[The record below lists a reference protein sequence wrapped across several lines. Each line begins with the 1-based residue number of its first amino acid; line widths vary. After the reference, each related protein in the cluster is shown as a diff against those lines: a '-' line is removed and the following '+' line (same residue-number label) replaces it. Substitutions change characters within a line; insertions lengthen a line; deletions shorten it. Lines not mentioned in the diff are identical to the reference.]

1 LIIKQVF
8 NYFVIKIIETDIKNK
23 NPKMI
28 KASIITIGD
37 ELLIGQVIDT
47 NSAWVAQ
54 QLNSIGIPVSRRV
67 AVGDNWDAIWTALD
81 EESKKADVIFITGG
95 LGPTADDI
103 TKPLLCKYFDGK
115 MVLNDDALKNVT
127 LLFENIFKRPITER
141 NIKQAEV
148 PDTCKVIINKRG
160 TASGMQ
166 FEKNGTLYFSL
177 PGVPFEMMGMVLEDI
192 LPLLASSFNLPK
204 ITHKTLVTYGIGESM
219 LADLIQEFEE
229 NLPNN
234 IKLAYLPNHGIVRLR
249 LTAIDQDSDNTINDL
264 FEKLQNYV
272 VDYLV
277 TTEDEGMEQVIGKML
292 LQRNQTV
299 GTAES
304 CTGGYIA
311 HLISSVPGASAYY
324 EGSMVTYSYASK
336 EKSLQVKKST
346 LEAHGAVSEEVVFE
360 MANGLLNQLN
370 TTYAIAVSGIMGPGG
385 GMPEKPVGTV
395 WIAVASERKTI
406 AKKFHFRFNRQKNI
420 QLTAMNALNML
431 RSFIREHD

>member
-1 LIIKQVF
+1 
-8 NYFVIKIIETDIKNK
+8 
-23 NPKMI
+23 MI
-28 KASIITIGD
+28 KASIITVGD

-47 NSAWVAQ
+47 NSAWIAQ
-54 QLNSIGIPVSRRV
+54 QLNSIGIPVLRRV
-67 AVGDNWDAIWTALD
+67 AVGDNWDEIWTALD

-115 MVLNDDALKNVT
+115 MGLNDEALKNVT
-127 LLFENIFKRPITER
+127 HLFEHIFKRPITDR
-141 NIKQAEV
+141 NIKQAEI

-166 FEKNGTLYFSL
+166 FEKNGTLFFSL
-177 PGVPFEMMGMVLEDI
+177 PGVPFEMMGMVEENI
-192 LPLLASSFNLPK
+192 FPLLVSSFNLPK

-219 LADLIQEFEE
+219 LADLLQDFED

-249 LTAIDQDSDNTINDL
+249 LTSTNMESENDINDQ
-264 FEKLQNYV
+264 FEILKNAV
-272 VDYLV
+272 SEYLV

-292 LQRNQTV
+292 LSRNQTV

-324 EGSMVTYSYASK
+324 EGSMITYSYAAK

-346 LEAHGAVSEEVVFE
+346 LESQGAVSEEVVIE
-360 MANGLLNQLN
+360 MANGLLKQLN

-395 WIAVASERKTI
+395 WIAVANEKKSI
-406 AKKFHFRFNRQKNI
+406 AKKFYFRFNRQRNI
-420 QLTAMNALNML
+420 QLTTMNALNML
-431 RSFIREHD
+431 RCFINEQE

>member
-1 LIIKQVF
+1 
-8 NYFVIKIIETDIKNK
+8 
-23 NPKMI
+23 MI

-47 NSAWVAQ
+47 NSAWIAQ
-54 QLNSIGIPVSRRV
+54 QLNSIGIPVLRRV
-67 AVGDNWDAIWTALD
+67 AVGDNWDEIWSALD
-81 EESKKADVIFITGG
+81 EESKKEDVIFITGG

-115 MVLNDDALKNVT
+115 MVLNDEALKNVT
-127 LLFENIFKRPITER
+127 HLFEQVFKRPITER

-148 PDTCKVIINKRG
+148 PDSCKVIINKRG

-177 PGVPFEMMGMVLEDI
+177 PGVPFEMMGMVEEDI
-192 LPLLASSFNLPK
+192 LPFLVSSFNLPK

-219 LADLIQEFEE
+219 LADLLQEFEE

-249 LTAIDQDSDNTINDL
+249 LTSANLESDNTINDQ
-264 FEKLQNYV
+264 FEILKNAV
-272 VDYLV
+272 SEYLV

-292 LQRNQTV
+292 LSRNETV

-304 CTGGYIA
+304 CTGGYIS
-311 HLISSVPGASAYY
+311 HLISNVPGASAYY
-324 EGSMVTYSYASK
+324 EGSMITYSYAAK

-346 LEAHGAVSEEVVFE
+346 LETHGAVSEEVVIE

-385 GMPEKPVGTV
+385 GMAEKPVGTV
-395 WIAVASERKTI
+395 WIAVASETKTI
-406 AKKFHFRFNRQKNI
+406 TKKFHFRFNRQKNI

-431 RSFIREHD
+431 RCFINEQG

>member
-1 LIIKQVF
+1 
-8 NYFVIKIIETDIKNK
+8 
-23 NPKMI
+23 MI

-47 NSAWVAQ
+47 NSAWIAQ
-54 QLNSIGIPVSRRV
+54 QLNSIGIPVLRRV
-67 AVGDNWDAIWTALD
+67 AVGDQWDEIWSALD
-81 EESKKADVIFITGG
+81 EESKKADIIFITGG

-103 TKPLLCKYFDGK
+103 TKPLLCKYFNGN
-115 MVLNDDALKNVT
+115 MVINKEALENVT
-127 LLFENIFKRPITER
+127 HLFEKIFKRPITDR

-148 PDTCKVIINKRG
+148 PDTCKVIINKKG

-177 PGVPFEMMGMVLEDI
+177 PGVPFEMMGMIEEDI
-192 LPLLASSFNLPK
+192 LPLLTSTYKLPN

-219 LADLIQEFEE
+219 LADLLQSFEA
-229 NLPNN
+229 NLPSH

-249 LTAIDQDSDNTINDL
+249 LTATGENKSLVEKEVNTQFD
-264 FEKLQNYV
+264 FLQELV
-272 VDYLV
+272 KDFLV
-277 TTEDEGMEQVIGKML
+277 TNEDEAMENVIGKML
-292 LQRNQTV
+292 LSRNQTV
-299 GTAES
+299 STAES

-311 HLISSVPGASAYY
+311 HLISGVPGASAYY
-324 EGSMVTYSYASK
+324 EGSMITYSYAAK

-346 LEAHGAVSEEVVFE
+346 LESQGAVSEDVVIE
-360 MANGLLNQLN
+360 MAKGLLNQLN

-395 WIAVASERKTI
+395 WIAIASEQKTM
-406 AKKFHFRFNRQKNI
+406 AQKFHFRFNRQKNI

-431 RSFIREHD
+431 RCFIKEHN

>member
-1 LIIKQVF
+1 
-8 NYFVIKIIETDIKNK
+8 
-23 NPKMI
+23 MI

-47 NSAWVAQ
+47 NSAWIAQ
-54 QLNSIGIPVSRRV
+54 QLNSIGIPVLRRV
-67 AVGDNWDAIWTALD
+67 AVGDNWDEIWTALD

-115 MVLNDDALKNVT
+115 MVLNDEALKNVT
-127 LLFENIFKRPITER
+127 HLFEHVFKRPITDR
-141 NIKQAEV
+141 NIKQAEI

-166 FEKNGTLYFSL
+166 FEKNGTLFFSL
-177 PGVPFEMMGMVLEDI
+177 PGVPFEMMGMVEEDI
-192 LPLLASSFNLPK
+192 LPLLVSSFNLPK

-219 LADLIQEFEE
+219 LADLLQDFED

-249 LTAIDQDSDNTINDL
+249 LTSTNMESENDINDQ
-264 FEKLQNYV
+264 FEILKNV
-272 VDYLV
+272 VSEYLV

-292 LQRNQTV
+292 LSRNQTV

-304 CTGGYIA
+304 CTGGYIS

-324 EGSMVTYSYASK
+324 EGSMITYSYAAK
-336 EKSLQVKKST
+336 EKSLKVKKST
-346 LEAHGAVSEEVVFE
+346 LETQGAVSEEVVIE
-360 MANGLLNQLN
+360 MANGLLKQLN

-395 WIAVASERKTI
+395 WIAVANEKKSI
-406 AKKFHFRFNRQKNI
+406 AKKFHFRFNRQRNI
-420 QLTAMNALNML
+420 QLTTMNALNML
-431 RSFIREHD
+431 RCFINEQD

>member
-1 LIIKQVF
+1 
-8 NYFVIKIIETDIKNK
+8 
-23 NPKMI
+23 MI
-28 KASIITIGD
+28 KATIITIGD

-47 NSAWVAQ
+47 NSAWIAQ
-54 QLNSIGIPVSRRV
+54 QLNSIGIPVLRRV
-67 AVGDNWDAIWTALD
+67 AVGDNWDAIWNALN

-115 MVLNDDALKNVT
+115 MVLNDNALRNVT
-127 LLFENIFKRPITER
+127 HLFENIFKRPITER

-177 PGVPFEMMGMVLEDI
+177 PGVPFEMMGMVEEDI
-192 LPLLASSFNLPK
+192 LPFLESSFNLGK
-204 ITHKTLVTYGIGESM
+204 ITHKTLITYGIGESM
-219 LADLIQEFEE
+219 LADLLQEFEK
-229 NLPNN
+229 NLPDN

-249 LTAIDQDSDNTINDL
+249 LTATNLDSDITLNNL

-277 TTEDEGMEQVIGKML
+277 TTEDVGMEQVIGKML
-292 LQRNQTV
+292 MNRNQTV

-324 EGSMVTYSYASK
+324 EGSMITYSYAAK

-346 LEAHGAVSEEVVFE
+346 LEAQGAVSEAVVIE

-395 WIAVASERKTI
+395 WIAVASETKTI
-406 AKKFHFRFNRQKNI
+406 TKKFHFRFNRQKNI

-431 RSFIREHD
+431 RCFINEQD

>member
-1 LIIKQVF
+1 
-8 NYFVIKIIETDIKNK
+8 
-23 NPKMI
+23 MI

-47 NSAWVAQ
+47 NSAWIAQ
-54 QLNSIGIPVSRRV
+54 QLNSIGIPVLRRI
-67 AVGDNWDAIWTALD
+67 AVGDQWDEIWSALD
-81 EESKKADVIFITGG
+81 EESKKVDLIFITGG

-103 TKPLLCKYFDGK
+103 TKPLLCKYFNGNLI
-115 MVLNDDALKNVT
+115 LNQYALENVT
-127 LLFENIFKRPITER
+127 HLFEKIFKRPITER

-148 PDTCKVIINKRG
+148 PDTCKVIINKKG

-166 FEKNGTLYFSL
+166 FEKNGILYFSL
-177 PGVPFEMMGMVLEDI
+177 PGVPFEMMRMIEDDI
-192 LPLLASSFNLPK
+192 LPLLKSSFKLPN

-219 LADLIQEFEE
+219 LADLLQSFED
-229 NLPNN
+229 NLPTH
-234 IKLAYLPNHGIVRLR
+234 IKLAYLPNHGVVRLR
-249 LTAIDQDSDNTINDL
+249 LTSTSAETNQEIKNQ
-264 FEKLQNYV
+264 FEILQTCV
-272 VDYLV
+272 KDYLV
-277 TTEDEGMEQVIGKML
+277 TDEDEGMEQVIGKML
-292 LQRNQTV
+292 SLRNQTI

-311 HLISSVPGASAYY
+311 QLISSVPGASAYY
-324 EGSMVTYSYASK
+324 EGSMVTYSYAAK

-346 LEAHGAVSEEVVFE
+346 LECQGAVSEEVVIE

-395 WIAVASERKTI
+395 WIAIASERKTI
-406 AKKFHFRFNRQKNI
+406 AQKFHFRFNRQKNI

-431 RSFIREHD
+431 RCFIKEQD

>member
-1 LIIKQVF
+1 
-8 NYFVIKIIETDIKNK
+8 
-23 NPKMI
+23 MI

-47 NSAWVAQ
+47 NSAWIAQ
-54 QLNSIGIPVSRRV
+54 QLNSIGIPVLRRV
-67 AVGDNWDAIWTALD
+67 AVGDNWDEIWSALD
-81 EESKKADVIFITGG
+81 EESKKADTIFITGG

-115 MVLNDDALKNVT
+115 MVLNDEALKNVT
-127 LLFENIFKRPITER
+127 HLFEQIFKRPITDR

-148 PDTCKVIINKRG
+148 PDSCKVIINKRG

-166 FEKNGTLYFSL
+166 FEKNRTLYFSL
-177 PGVPFEMMGMVLEDI
+177 PGVPFEMMGMVEEDI
-192 LPLLASSFNLPK
+192 LPLLVSSFNLPK

-219 LADLIQEFEE
+219 LADLLQEFEE

-249 LTAIDQDSDNTINDL
+249 LTSTNLESDNTINDQ
-264 FEKLQNYV
+264 FEFLKNAV
-272 VDYLV
+272 SEYLL

-292 LQRNQTV
+292 LSRNETV

-304 CTGGYIA
+304 CTGGYIS

-324 EGSMVTYSYASK
+324 EGSMITYSYAAK

-346 LEAHGAVSEEVVFE
+346 LETQGAVSEEVVIE
-360 MANGLLNQLN
+360 MANGLLKQLN

-385 GMPEKPVGTV
+385 GMAEKPVGTV
-395 WIAVASERKTI
+395 WIAVASETKTI
-406 AKKFHFRFNRQKNI
+406 TKKFHFRFNRQKNI

-431 RSFIREHD
+431 RCFINEQD